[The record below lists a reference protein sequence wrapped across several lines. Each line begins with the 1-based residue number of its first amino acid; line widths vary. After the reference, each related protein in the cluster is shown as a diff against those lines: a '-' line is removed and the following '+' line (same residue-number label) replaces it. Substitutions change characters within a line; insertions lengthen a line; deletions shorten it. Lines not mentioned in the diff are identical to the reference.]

1 MLRLF
6 DQKINLGFIV
16 NPFYLYCIAFTFA
29 IIAYSAGWSNIFPK
43 LSAGLLLFFAVTFV
57 IFILAGYLFVKKQP
71 DFYNHQV
78 FGRHLNDIIFWL
90 IILLGVIN
98 ILYMGYLPVLDR
110 SHNYREFGMPVID
123 PLFNSLS
130 IFFSVFFFHSF
141 LDTRKKRL
149 LIYLLIILIF
159 QAIIF
164 RRSAIMWIIISSS
177 FLFILYIR
185 KIRILVIILSIVCIP
200 VLSYCFGLYGNFR
213 SSLTKSFV
221 INDLGASDTFRN
233 SGISF
238 NHYMTY
244 LYLSS
249 PLANLQE
256 NIDRRGEE
264 LKNDDFKDFLFYC
277 LVPQSFT
284 LRLQK
289 PLHLLPPAT
298 HLISP
303 NLIAG
308 TFYMVSFYTL
318 GWTGMI
324 SMVFFLFLFI
334 ILCLLIIKRW
344 NICELETLSL
354 LSATV
359 CMLIFSNFLNRLDVL
374 LMLFV
379 YPVLFHFFFN
389 IKRRRIIS

>member
-6 DQKINLGFIV
+6 DQRINLSFIV
-16 NPFYLYCIAFTFA
+16 NPFYLYCIAFSFA
-29 IIAYSAGWSNIFPK
+29 LIAYLAEWSNIFPK

-57 IFILAGYLFVKKQP
+57 IFIFAGYLFVKKQP
-71 DFYNHQV
+71 DFYNHQA

-98 ILYMGYLPVLDR
+98 VLYMGYLPVLDR

-149 LIYLLIILIF
+149 LIYLIIILIF

-164 RRSAIMWIIISSS
+164 RRSAMMWIIISSS
-177 FLFILYIR
+177 FLFIHYLKRIR
-185 KIRILVIILSIVCIP
+185 LLVIILSIICIP
-200 VLSYCFGLYGNFR
+200 ALSYCFGLYGNFR
-213 SSLTKSFV
+213 SNLTKSFV
-221 INDLGASDTFRN
+221 INDLGASDTFKN

-256 NIDRRGEE
+256 NIDRKSGE
-264 LKNDDFKDFLFYC
+264 LKNDDLKDFLFYC

-284 LRLQK
+284 IRLEKRLQ
-289 PLHLLPPAT
+289 LLPPST
-298 HLISP
+298 YLISP
-303 NLIAG
+303 NLIVG
-308 TFYMVSFYTL
+308 SFYMVSFFTL
-318 GWTGMI
+318 GWIGMI
-324 SMVFFLFLFI
+324 SMFLYLLLFI
-334 ILCLLIIKRW
+334 LLCLSIIRRW
-344 NICELETLSL
+344 NICGLETYSL
-354 LSATV
+354 LSTMV
-359 CMLIFSNFLNRLDVL
+359 CMLIFSNFLNRLDVI

-379 YPVLFHFFFN
+379 YPVIFHFLFN
-389 IKRRRIIS
+389 IKSRRIIL